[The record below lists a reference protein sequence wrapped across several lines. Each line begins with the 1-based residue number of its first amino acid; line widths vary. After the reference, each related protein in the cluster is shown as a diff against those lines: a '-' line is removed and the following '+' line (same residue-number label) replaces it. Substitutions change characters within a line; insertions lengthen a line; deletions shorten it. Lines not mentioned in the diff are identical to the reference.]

1 MYRELQ
7 PLRQA
12 LSVELKANLSSAQ
25 PGIDPEHLLQSYLD
39 RLTMYVGCDVA
50 DQTFTL
56 MALNATGEELG
67 HNSSVPNT
75 PDGFERA
82 WEWLEDLRSQGRLR
96 IVLLAMETTGVYYW
110 AWWDF
115 LAGRPNLARA
125 LYNPRTTKHMTE
137 VLSKKVRNE
146 LVDAYAL
153 AEQVRLG
160 GTPEVVL
167 IEDADLL
174 TARFC
179 SRAARDLAQQINRKK
194 NQLRSLL
201 RAYNPAISQ
210 VFPRAKFHHQ
220 AVYALLQHYVFPDEY
235 ATAGVEAITTILQHH
250 CRTAFGRKHAEQL
263 VSLCRQSLT
272 REIGRE
278 AIRQRILH
286 LIDDISTCQKRKSYF
301 NKTGYRLIED
311 RPETNLLRDAIGAGV
326 SNTLALV
333 SEIGDV
339 QRFQSGEHLA
349 SFLGLTTSKH
359 ISGTTLFRSKHI
371 TKQGSPNGRYAAV
384 NMAQHLSQR
393 VPKYIQMYQR
403 IKNRKP
409 PRKGHFVALVA
420 IARDFI
426 TNVLYDM
433 WRYNRPF
440 FREVEDYRAYRR
452 ENPRHN
458 D

>member
-1 MYRELQ
+1 MYRELF

-12 LSVELKANLSSAQ
+12 LSAELKANLSPAV
-25 PGIDPEHLLQSYLD
+25 PGIDSEHLLQSYLD

-50 DQTFTL
+50 DQILTFFAVDT
-56 MALNATGEELG
+56 AGEELG
-67 HNSSVPNT
+67 HLSTANDP
-75 PDGFERA
+75 PGFEQT
-82 WEWLEDLRSQGRLR
+82 WDWLEDLRSRHGLR
-96 IVLLAMETTGVYYW
+96 IILLAMETTGVYYW
-110 AWWDF
+110 ACWDF
-115 LAGRPNLARA
+115 LAQRPNLARV
-125 LYNPRTTKHMTE
+125 LYNPRTTEHMTE

-160 GTPEVVL
+160 STPEVIL
-167 IEDADLL
+167 SEDPDLL

-194 NQLRSLL
+194 NQLRALL

-210 VFPRAKFHHQ
+210 VFPGSKFHHQ
-220 AVYALLQHYVFPDEY
+220 AVYALLQHYLFPDECLD
-235 ATAGVEAITTILQHH
+235 AGVEAITAILEAHS
-250 CRTAFGRKHAEQL
+250 RTAFDRQHAERL
-263 VSLCRQSLT
+263 VALCRDTLS
-272 REIGRE
+272 RPIGRDE
-278 AIRQRILH
+278 IRQRVH
-286 LIDDISTCQKRKSYF
+286 YLIDDITTCQKRKSYF
-301 NKTGYRLIED
+301 NKTGYRLIKD
-311 RPETNLLRDAIGAGV
+311 RPETKLLIDATGAGI

-339 QRFQSGEHLA
+339 QRFKSGEHLA

-359 ISGTTLFRSKHI
+359 ISGTTIFVSKHI

-384 NMAQHLSQR
+384 NIAQHLSQR
-393 VPKYIQMYQR
+393 VPKYQRMYKR

-420 IARDFI
+420 IARDFV

-433 WRYNRPF
+433 WRYQRPF

-452 ENPRHN
+452 KNPRT
-458 D
+458 DEE